1 METVKQL
8 PKTIK
13 LFKFARKEASL
24 HGDYKIAAMPRISE
38 IARNTEDR
46 VKVDLSFYLE
56 NDKTP
61 CIKGIIKANIILD
74 CQRCLEAL
82 PLELNVLFNLAFVRH
97 ESQAEEL
104 DTSFEIYNIGEEEDL
119 DSIDLITDE
128 ILLSIPMAPS
138 HDFDCSLKIDKEKEI
153 VEKISKN
160 PFDVLKNIKMADF
173 GKE

>member
-13 LFKFARKEASL
+13 LFKFARKEVIL
-24 HGDYKIAAMPRISE
+24 HGDYKIADIPRISE
-38 IARNTEDR
+38 IARNIDDK

-61 CIKGIIKANIILD
+61 CIKGIINANIILD

-82 PLELNVLFNLAFVRH
+82 PVELKVLFNLAFVRH

-104 DTSFEIYNIGEEEDL
+104 DTSFEVYNIGEEEEL

-138 HDFDCSLKIDKEKEI
+138 HDFDCSLKIDKEEI
-153 VEKISKN
+153 IEEIIKN

>member
-1 METVKQL
+1 METPNQL

-13 LFKFARKEASL
+13 LFKFARKEAIL
-24 HGDYKIAAMPRISE
+24 HGNYKIASIPRISE

-61 CIKGIIKANIILD
+61 CIKGIIDTKIILD
-74 CQRCLEAL
+74 CQRCLEAF
-82 PLELNVLFNLAFVRH
+82 PVELKINFNLAFVRY
-97 ESQAEEL
+97 EDQAEEL
-104 DTSFEIYNIGEEEDL
+104 DSGFEVYVIGEEEDL

-128 ILLSIPMAPS
+128 ILLTIPMAPS
-138 HDFDCSLKIDKEKEI
+138 HDFDCNLKIDKEEI
-153 VEKISKN
+153 VEEIRKN
-160 PFDVLKNIKMADF
+160 PFDVLKNIKTTDF

>member
-1 METVKQL
+1 METSKQL

-24 HGDYKIAAMPRISE
+24 HGDYKIATMPRISE

-61 CIKGIIKANIILD
+61 CIKGIIDTKIILD
-74 CQRCLEAL
+74 CQRCLEAF
-82 PLELNVLFNLAFVRH
+82 PVELKINFNLAFVRY
-97 ESQAEEL
+97 EDKAEEL
-104 DTSFEIYNIGEEEDL
+104 DSGFEVYVIGEEEDL

-138 HDFDCSLKIDKEKEI
+138 HDFDCNLKIDKEEI
-153 VEKISKN
+153 VEEIRKN
-160 PFDVLKNIKMADF
+160 PFDVLKNIKTTDF

>member
-1 METVKQL
+1 METAKQL

-38 IARNTEDR
+38 IARNKEDR

-61 CIKGIIKANIILD
+61 CIKGIINTNIILD
-74 CQRCLEAL
+74 CQRCLEAFHIDL
-82 PLELNVLFNLAFVRH
+82 KVNFNLAFVRY
-97 ESQAEEL
+97 EDQADEL
-104 DTSFEIYNIGEEEDL
+104 DSNFEIYVIGEEEDL

-138 HDFDCSLKIDKEKEI
+138 HDFDCSLKIDKEEI
-153 VEKISKN
+153 VEEIRRN
-160 PFDVLKNIKMADF
+160 PFDVLKNIKMTDF

>member
-1 METVKQL
+1 METANQL

-38 IARNTEDR
+38 IARNTQDR

-61 CIKGIIKANIILD
+61 CIKGIINTNIILD
-74 CQRCLEAL
+74 CQRCLEAFPVDL
-82 PLELNVLFNLAFVRH
+82 KINFNLAFVRY
-97 ESQAEEL
+97 EDQAEGL
-104 DTSFEIYNIGEEEDL
+104 DSSFEVYLIGEEEDL

-138 HDFDCSLKIDKEKEI
+138 HDFDCSLKIDKEEIVKEI
-153 VEKISKN
+153 RKN
-160 PFDVLKNIKMADF
+160 PFDVLKNIKMTDF

>member
-1 METVKQL
+1 METSKQL

-24 HGDYKIAAMPRISE
+24 HGDYKIATMPRISE

-61 CIKGIIKANIILD
+61 CIKGIIDTKIILD
-74 CQRCLEAL
+74 CQRCLEAF
-82 PLELNVLFNLAFVRH
+82 PVELKIIFNLAFVRY
-97 ESQAEEL
+97 EDQAEEL
-104 DTSFEIYNIGEEEDL
+104 DSGFEVYVIGEEEDL

-128 ILLSIPMAPS
+128 ILLTIPMAPS
-138 HDFDCSLKIDKEKEI
+138 HDFDCNLKIDKEEI
-153 VEKISKN
+153 VEEIRKN
-160 PFDVLKNIKMADF
+160 PFDVLKNIKTTDF

>member
-1 METVKQL
+1 MESDKQL

-13 LFKFARKEASL
+13 LFKFARKEVSL
-24 HGDYKIAAMPRISE
+24 HGNYKIADMPRICE

-46 VKVDLSFYLE
+46 IKVDLSFYLE

-61 CIKGIIKANIILD
+61 CIKGIISANIILD
-74 CQRCLEAL
+74 CQRCLDAL
-82 PLELNVLFNLAFVRH
+82 PVDLKVIFNLAFVRN

-104 DTSFEIYNIGEEEDL
+104 DTSFEVYNIGEEEEL

-138 HDFDCSLKIDKEKEI
+138 HDFDCSLKIDKEEV
-153 VEKISKN
+153 VEEISKN

>member
-24 HGDYKIAAMPRISE
+24 HGDYKISAMPRISE

-46 VKVDLSFYLE
+46 IKVALSFYLE

-153 VEKISKN
+153 VEEISKN

>member
-1 METVKQL
+1 METSKEL

-13 LFKFARKEASL
+13 LFKFARKEARL

-61 CIKGIIKANIILD
+61 CIKGIINTNIILD
-74 CQRCLEAL
+74 CQRCLEAFPIDL
-82 PLELNVLFNLAFVRH
+82 KVNFNLAFVRY
-97 ESQAEEL
+97 EDQAEEL
-104 DTSFEIYNIGEEEDL
+104 DSGFEVYVIGEEEDL

-138 HDFDCSLKIDKEKEI
+138 HDFDCSLKIDKEEI
-153 VEKISKN
+153 VEEMSKN
-160 PFDVLKNIKMADF
+160 PFDVLKNIKMTDF

>member
-1 METVKQL
+1 METSKQL

-24 HGDYKIAAMPRISE
+24 HGDYKIATMPRISE

-61 CIKGIIKANIILD
+61 CIKGIIDTKIILD
-74 CQRCLEAL
+74 CQRCLEAF
-82 PLELNVLFNLAFVRH
+82 PVELKINFNLAFVRY
-97 ESQAEEL
+97 EDQAEEL
-104 DTSFEIYNIGEEEDL
+104 NSGFEVYVIGEEEDL

-128 ILLSIPMAPS
+128 ILLTIPMAPS
-138 HDFDCSLKIDKEKEI
+138 HDFDCNLKIDKEEI
-153 VEKISKN
+153 VEEIRKN
-160 PFDVLKNIKMADF
+160 PFDVLKNIKTTDF

>member
-24 HGDYKIAAMPRISE
+24 HGDYKISAMPRISE

-46 VKVDLSFYLE
+46 IKVALSFYLE

-82 PLELNVLFNLAFVRH
+82 PVELNVLFNLAFVRH

-138 HDFDCSLKIDKEKEI
+138 HDFDCSLKTDKEEV
-153 VEKISKN
+153 VEEISKN

>member
-13 LFKFARKEASL
+13 LFKFARKEATL
-24 HGDYKIAAMPRISE
+24 HGDYKISAMPRISE

-46 VKVDLSFYLE
+46 IKVALSFYLE

>member
-24 HGDYKIAAMPRISE
+24 HGDYKISAMPRISE

-46 VKVDLSFYLE
+46 IKVALSFYLE

-138 HDFDCSLKIDKEKEI
+138 HDFDCSLKIDKEEI
-153 VEKISKN
+153 VEEIRKN
-160 PFDVLKNIKMADF
+160 PFDVLKNIKMTEF

>member
-1 METVKQL
+1 METANQL

-13 LFKFARKEASL
+13 LFKFARKEANL

-61 CIKGIIKANIILD
+61 CIKGIINTNIILD
-74 CQRCLEAL
+74 CQRCLEAFPVDL
-82 PLELNVLFNLAFVRH
+82 KVNFNLAFVRY
-97 ESQAEEL
+97 EDQAEGL
-104 DTSFEIYNIGEEEDL
+104 DSSFEVYVIGEEEDL

-138 HDFDCSLKIDKEKEI
+138 HDFDCSLKIDKEELVEEI
-153 VEKISKN
+153 IKN

>member
-1 METVKQL
+1 METAKQL

-13 LFKFARKEASL
+13 LFKFARKEVSL
-24 HGDYKIAAMPRISE
+24 HGDYKIADMPRISE
-38 IARNTEDR
+38 IARNTEDKI
-46 VKVDLSFYLE
+46 KVDLSFYLE

-61 CIKGIIKANIILD
+61 CIKGIINTNIILD
-74 CQRCLEAL
+74 CQRCLEAF
-82 PLELNVLFNLAFVRH
+82 PVELKVNFNLAFVRH

-104 DTSFEIYNIGEEEDL
+104 NTSFEVYNIGEEEDL

-128 ILLSIPMAPS
+128 ILLTIPMAPS
-138 HDFDCSLKIDKEKEI
+138 HDFDCSLKIDKEEV
-153 VEKISKN
+153 VEEISKN

>member
-1 METVKQL
+1 METANQL

-61 CIKGIIKANIILD
+61 CIKGIIDTKIILD
-74 CQRCLEAL
+74 CQRCLEAF
-82 PLELNVLFNLAFVRH
+82 PVELKINFNLAFVRY
-97 ESQAEEL
+97 EDQAEEL
-104 DTSFEIYNIGEEEDL
+104 DSGFEVYVIGEEEDL

-128 ILLSIPMAPS
+128 ILLTIPMAPS
-138 HDFDCSLKIDKEKEI
+138 HDFDCNLKIDKEEI
-153 VEKISKN
+153 VEEIRKN
-160 PFDVLKNIKMADF
+160 PFDVLKNIKTTDF

>member
-1 METVKQL
+1 METAKQL

-13 LFKFARKEASL
+13 LFKFARKEVSL
-24 HGDYKIAAMPRISE
+24 HGNYKIADMPRISE

-138 HDFDCSLKIDKEKEI
+138 HDFDCSLKIDKEEV
-153 VEKISKN
+153 VEEISKN

>member
-24 HGDYKIAAMPRISE
+24 HGDYKISAMPRISE

-46 VKVDLSFYLE
+46 IKVALSFYLE

-153 VEKISKN
+153 VEKIIKN

>member
-24 HGDYKIAAMPRISE
+24 HGDYKISAMPRISE

-46 VKVDLSFYLE
+46 IKVALSFYLE

>member
-1 METVKQL
+1 METAKQL

-13 LFKFARKEASL
+13 LFKFARKEVSL
-24 HGDYKIAAMPRISE
+24 HGNYKIADMPRISV

-46 VKVDLSFYLE
+46 INVDLSFYIE
-56 NDKTP
+56 NNKAP
-61 CIKGIIKANIILD
+61 CIKGIISANIILD

-82 PLELNVLFNLAFVRH
+82 PLKLKVIFNLAFVRN

-104 DTSFEIYNIGEEEDL
+104 DTSFEVYNIGEEEEL

-138 HDFDCSLKIDKEKEI
+138 HDFDCSLKINKEEI
-153 VEKISKN
+153 VEEISKS

>member
-1 METVKQL
+1 METSKQL

-13 LFKFARKEASL
+13 LFKFARKEANL

-61 CIKGIIKANIILD
+61 CIKGIINTKIILD
-74 CQRCLEAL
+74 CQRCLEAF
-82 PLELNVLFNLAFVRH
+82 PVELKIIFNLAFVRY
-97 ESQAEEL
+97 EDQAEEL
-104 DTSFEIYNIGEEEDL
+104 DSSFEAYVIGEEEDL

-128 ILLSIPMAPS
+128 ILLTIPMAPS
-138 HDFDCSLKIDKEKEI
+138 HDFDCNLKIDKEEI
-153 VEKISKN
+153 VEEIRKN
-160 PFDVLKNIKMADF
+160 PFDVLKNIKTTDF

>member
-1 METVKQL
+1 METIKQL

-38 IARNTEDR
+38 IARNIEDR
-46 VKVDLSFYLE
+46 IKVDLSFYLE

-61 CIKGIIKANIILD
+61 CIKGIINANIILD
-74 CQRCLEAL
+74 CQRCLEAF
-82 PLELNVLFNLAFVRH
+82 PVEIKVNFNLAFVRY
-97 ESQAEEL
+97 EDQADGL
-104 DTSFEIYNIGEEEDL
+104 DSSFEVYVIGEEEDL

-138 HDFDCSLKIDKEKEI
+138 HDFDCSLKIGKKEI
-153 VEKISKN
+153 VEEIRKN
-160 PFDVLKNIKMADF
+160 PFDILKNIKMADF
-173 GKE
+173 GKEK

>member
-13 LFKFARKEASL
+13 LFKFARKKASL
-24 HGDYKIAAMPRISE
+24 HGDYKISAMPRISE

-46 VKVDLSFYLE
+46 IKVALSFYLE

>member
-24 HGDYKIAAMPRISE
+24 HGDYKIATMPRISE

-61 CIKGIIKANIILD
+61 CIKGIIDTKIILD
-74 CQRCLEAL
+74 CQRCLEAF
-82 PLELNVLFNLAFVRH
+82 PVELKINFNLAFVRY
-97 ESQAEEL
+97 EDQAEEL
-104 DTSFEIYNIGEEEDL
+104 DSGFEVYVIGEEEDL

-128 ILLSIPMAPS
+128 ILLTIPMAPS
-138 HDFDCSLKIDKEKEI
+138 HDFDCNLKIDKEEI
-153 VEKISKN
+153 VEEIRKN
-160 PFDVLKNIKMADF
+160 PFDVLKNIKTTDF

>member
-1 METVKQL
+1 METSKQL

-13 LFKFARKEASL
+13 LFKFARKEARL
-24 HGDYKIAAMPRISE
+24 HGDYKIATMPRISE

-61 CIKGIIKANIILD
+61 CIKGIIDTKIILD
-74 CQRCLEAL
+74 CQRCLEAF
-82 PLELNVLFNLAFVRH
+82 PVELKIIFNLAFVRY
-97 ESQAEEL
+97 EDQAEGL
-104 DTSFEIYNIGEEEDL
+104 DSGFEVYVIGEEEDL

-128 ILLSIPMAPS
+128 ILLTIPMAPS
-138 HDFDCSLKIDKEKEI
+138 HDFDCNLKIDKEEI
-153 VEKISKN
+153 VEEIRKN
-160 PFDVLKNIKMADF
+160 PFDVLKNIKTTDF

>member
-24 HGDYKIAAMPRISE
+24 HGDYKISAMPRISE

-46 VKVDLSFYLE
+46 IKVALSFYLE

-138 HDFDCSLKIDKEKEI
+138 HDFDCSLKIDKEELVEEI
-153 VEKISKN
+153 IKN

>member
-1 METVKQL
+1 METSKQL

-24 HGDYKIAAMPRISE
+24 HGDYKIATMPRISE

-61 CIKGIIKANIILD
+61 CIKGIIDTKIILD
-74 CQRCLEAL
+74 CQRCLEAF
-82 PLELNVLFNLAFVRH
+82 PVELKINFNLAFVRY
-97 ESQAEEL
+97 EDQAEEL
-104 DTSFEIYNIGEEEDL
+104 DSGFEVYVIGEEEDL

-128 ILLSIPMAPS
+128 ILLTIPMAPS
-138 HDFDCSLKIDKEKEI
+138 HDFDCNLKIDKEEI
-153 VEKISKN
+153 VEEIRKN
-160 PFDVLKNIKMADF
+160 PFDVLKNIKTTDF

>member
-1 METVKQL
+1 METSKQL

-56 NDKTP
+56 NDKMP
-61 CIKGIIKANIILD
+61 CIRGIIKANIILD

-104 DTSFEIYNIGEEEDL
+104 DTSFEVYNIGEEEDL

-138 HDFDCSLKIDKEKEI
+138 HDFDCSLKIDKEEI
-153 VEKISKN
+153 VEEIGEN

>member
-46 VKVDLSFYLE
+46 IKVDLSFYLE

-61 CIKGIIKANIILD
+61 CIKGIINANIILD
-74 CQRCLEAL
+74 CQRCLEAF
-82 PLELNVLFNLAFVRH
+82 PVELKVNFNLAFVRY
-97 ESQAEEL
+97 EDQAEGL
-104 DTSFEIYNIGEEEDL
+104 DSSFEVYVIGEEEDL

-138 HDFDCSLKIDKEKEI
+138 HDFDCSLKRDEEEI
-153 VEKISKN
+153 VEEIRKN
-160 PFDVLKNIKMADF
+160 PFDVLKNIKTTDF